1 MAKNVRVRIP
11 IYRVSKVTGRVRK
24 VGTKTKTVR
33 VK

>member
-1 MAKNVRVRIP
+1 MAKSVRGRVP
-11 IYRVSKVTGRVRK
+11 IYRVSKVTGRIRK